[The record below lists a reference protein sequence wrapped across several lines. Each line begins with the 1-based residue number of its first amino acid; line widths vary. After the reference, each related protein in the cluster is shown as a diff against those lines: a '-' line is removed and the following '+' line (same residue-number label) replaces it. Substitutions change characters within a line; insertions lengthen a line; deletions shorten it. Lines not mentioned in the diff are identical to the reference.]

1 MLKKLLPLMFLF
13 AGFQVNATQIINSS
27 NIYDDGSLEWLHFN
41 FTDGMSS
48 TTALSNFESHG
59 FRLATVDQAYTL
71 MEDWFGEEFDAQR
84 NSVITR
90 TDLASRID
98 LFSLEFK
105 PTYIGGASYFSVV
118 DGGLWGV
125 QPNLDRL
132 YFGFNNNS
140 SSYGVNGLANDLHG
154 YAMVRNSVV
163 PEPSVIALFALGLA
177 GIGFAR
183 RRRS

>member
-48 TTALSNFESHG
+48 TTALDTWASHG
-59 FRLATVDQAYTL
+59 FRLATSVQAYTL
-71 MEDWFGEEFDAQR
+71 MEDWFGEEFNDPNNYSIR
-84 NSVITR
+84 R
-90 TDLASRID
+90 DDLESQVE
-98 LFSLEFK
+98 LFTLEFK
-105 PTYIGGASYFSVV
+105 ATEEGRRSYFAVP
-118 DGGLWGV
+118 DGGLFGV
-125 QPNLDRL
+125 SPDVNVV
-132 YFGFNNNS
+132 YFGFLPD
-140 SSYGVNGLANDLHG
+140 GIGINGNANDLHG

>member
-59 FRLATVDQAYTL
+59 FRLATSDQALTL
-71 MEDWFGEEFDAQR
+71 MEDWFGEKFDAPNNFVEGR
-84 NSVITR
+84 S
-90 TDLASRID
+90 DLEIQIE
-98 LFSLEFK
+98 LFVLEFNA
-105 PTYIGGASYFSVV
+105 TSGDGSYFTVIN
-118 DGGLWGV
+118 GGLFGV
-125 QPNLDRL
+125 DPSTKTIL
-132 YFGFNNNS
+132 FGNGNTFGS
-140 SSYGVNGLANDLHG
+140 QGRAFGGVG